1 MRKYSYILKNLEC
14 AHCAQKIETEIAKEK
29 DFKNVC
35 VNSGDTE
42 NSKNY
47 IHQIAFDD
55 IYNDGTAT
63 GKGVINNII
72 VQK

>member
-1 MRKYSYILKNLEC
+1 LE
-14 AHCAQKIETEIAKEK
+14 IFDPEINSFVENVYL
-29 DFKNVC
+29 KNVC